1 MKFIFIVLL
10 LTMLYRQRHRVIRM
24 IWYVITAVD
33 AVRTAWRNM

>member
-1 MKFIFIVLL
+1 MKFFFTVLL